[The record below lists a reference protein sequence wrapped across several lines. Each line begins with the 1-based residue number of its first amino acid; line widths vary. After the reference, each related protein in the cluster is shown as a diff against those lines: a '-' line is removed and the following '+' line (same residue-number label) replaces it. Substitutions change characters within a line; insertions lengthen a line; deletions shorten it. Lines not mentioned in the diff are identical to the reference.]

1 MRRTIPCPI
10 SPVKGSLEQELGD
23 NGSEG
28 VAGGSPD
35 SVGDA
40 QR

>member
-1 MRRTIPCPI
+1 MMKTMPSPI

-23 NGSEG
+23 NSSEG
-28 VAGGSPD
+28 DAGGSPD